1 MSITRRVMEF
11 WGTAGTTVS
20 ETSTNAIQN
29 IDTGV
34 TGIAFKNA
42 AGTLISSIF
51 ITCSANP
58 LRYSFTADPVSAG
71 LGHVLQKDG
80 DGIWIYGADN
90 IRALKFKSAVDD
102 SHAFLAIT
110 PFYGDE

>member
-1 MSITRRVMEF
+1 MSVTRRTMDF
-11 WGTAGTTVS
+11 WGVAGTTVS
-20 ETSTNAIQN
+20 ETSTNAVQN

-34 TGIAFKNA
+34 AGILFKS
-42 AGTLISSIF
+42 GGVLISSIF

-58 LRYSFTADPVSAG
+58 LRYAFGADPASGG

-80 DGIWIYGADN
+80 DGIWIRGADN
-90 IRALKFKSAVDD
+90 IRNLRFRSATDGA
-102 SHAFLAIT
+102 HAFLAIT

>member
-1 MSITRRVMEF
+1 MSVTRRVIEF
-11 WGTAGTTVS
+11 WGKAGTTVS

-34 TGIAFKNA
+34 VGILFKVD
-42 AGTLISSIF
+42 GVLISSIF

-58 LRYSFTADPVSAG
+58 LRYSFTADPVSGG

-80 DGIWIYGADN
+80 DGIWIRGADN
-90 IRALKFKSAVDD
+90 IRALKFKSAVDGA
-102 SHAFLAIT
+102 HAFLAIT

>member
-1 MSITRRVMEF
+1 MRTISF
-11 WGTAGTTVS
+11 KGKAGTTVT
-20 ETSTNAIQN
+20 ETSTNAVQN

-34 TGIAFKNA
+34 TGILFKNSDDKI
-42 AGTLISSIF
+42 ISSLF

-58 LRYSFTADPVSAG
+58 IRYSFIADPVSGG

-80 DGIWIYGADN
+80 DGVWIYGTAN
-90 IRALKFKSAVDD
+90 VRALKFKSAVDGA
-102 SHAFLAIT
+102 HALLALT